1 MIVVTP
7 APVASIDIMPTTAS
21 LLEGETLQFQASVKS
36 ADGSILDDRTITW
49 STSDPAI
56 LRVSADGIAIGVA
69 SGTTAITA
77 RHENHWTEVA
87 VSVTAPMA
95 EEPGPDPNAIR
106 RDIEMVLTTFA
117 RAVESHDLG
126 AVRRAYHGMTEDEGQ
141 AYAKLLP
148 TVEQLTMTV
157 EGPLEVVGTRRVATG
172 SARYRYGTPRT
183 FEQTFEYRA
192 ELDLVSGQWQLMSIR
207 FQEP

>member
-1 MIVVTP
+1 
-7 APVASIDIMPTTAS
+7 
-21 LLEGETLQFQASVKS
+21 
-36 ADGSILDDRTITW
+36 
-49 STSDPAI
+49 
-56 LRVSADGIAIGVA
+56 
-69 SGTTAITA
+69 
-77 RHENHWTEVA
+77 
-87 VSVTAPMA
+87 MA

-157 EGPLEVVGTRRVATG
+157 EGPLEVVGARRVATG

-192 ELDLVSGQWQLMSIR
+192 ELGLVSGQWQLMSIR